1 MSINYTSV
9 IGVGVAEEAITYRS
23 LTEQSK
29 NIVKAVY
36 LDYLDYLSEEETYD
50 ENGDRISNEDLL
62 DGVDLEEW
70 FSENIHEYALFYEL
84 GLENNTGNYFSGE
97 TGYRGIEVDLNN
109 IEGCKAEFR
118 KIVDLE
124 PEVFNGVL
132 VW

>member
-9 IGVGVAEEAITYRS
+9 IGVGVAEDDITYRS

-29 NIVKAVY
+29 NIIKVAY
-36 LDYLDYLSEEETYD
+36 LDSLTEEETYD
-50 ENGDRISNEDLL
+50 ENGYRLTDEHLL
-62 DGVDLEEW
+62 DDVDLEEW
-70 FSENIHEYALFYEL
+70 FSENIGEYDLFYEL
-84 GLENNTGNYFSGE
+84 GLENKTGNCLSGE

>member
-1 MSINYTSV
+1 MSVNYTSV
-9 IGVGVAEEAITYRS
+9 IGVGVAEDDITYRS

-36 LDYLDYLSEEETYD
+36 LDSLTEEETYY
-50 ENGDRISNEDLL
+50 ENGYRLTDEHLL
-62 DGVDLEEW
+62 DAVDLEEW
-70 FSENIHEYALFYEL
+70 FSENIYEYDFFYEL

-109 IEGCKAEFR
+109 IEGSKAEFR

>member
-9 IGVGVAEEAITYRS
+9 IGVGVAEDVITYQA

-29 NIVKAVY
+29 NIVKAAY
-36 LDYLDYLSEEETYD
+36 LDSLPEEETYD
-50 ENGDRISNEDLL
+50 EDGDRISNEDLL
-62 DGVDLEEW
+62 DDVDLEEW
-70 FSENIHEYALFYEL
+70 FSENIYGYDLFYEL
-84 GLENNTGNYFSGE
+84 GLEKNTGNYFTGE
-97 TGYRGIEVDLNN
+97 KGYRGIEVDLNN

-118 KIVDLE
+118 KIVNLE

>member
-1 MSINYTSV
+1 MSVNYTSV
-9 IGVGVAEEAITYRS
+9 IGVGVAEDDITYQT

-36 LDYLDYLSEEETYD
+36 LDSLPEEETYD
-50 ENGDRISNEDLL
+50 EDGDRISNEDLL
-62 DGVDLEEW
+62 DDVDLEEW
-70 FSENIHEYALFYEL
+70 FSENIGEYDLFYEL
-84 GLENNTGNYFSGE
+84 GLEKNTGNYYSGE
-97 TGYRGIEVDLNN
+97 KGYRGIEVDLNN

-124 PEVFNGVL
+124 PEVFNGVS

>member
-9 IGVGVAEEAITYRS
+9 IGVGVAEDDITYQA

-29 NIVKAVY
+29 NIIKAAY
-36 LDYLDYLSEEETYD
+36 LDSLPEEKTYD
-50 ENGDRISNEDLL
+50 EDGDRISNEDLL
-62 DGVDLEEW
+62 ADVDLKEW
-70 FSENIHEYALFYEL
+70 FLENIYEYDLFYEL
-84 GLENNTGNYFSGE
+84 GLENNTGNYFTGE
-97 TGYRGIEVDLNN
+97 KGYRGIEVDLNN

>member
-1 MSINYTSV
+1 MSVNYTSV
-9 IGVGVAEEAITYRS
+9 IGVGVAEDDITYQA

-29 NIVKAVY
+29 NIIKAVY
-36 LDYLDYLSEEETYD
+36 LDSLPEEETYD
-50 ENGDRISNEDLL
+50 ENGYRLTDEHLL
-62 DGVDLEEW
+62 DDVDLEEW
-70 FSENIHEYALFYEL
+70 FSENIGEYDLLYEL
-84 GLENNTGNYFSGE
+84 GLETCTGNYFSGE
-97 TGYRGIEVDLNN
+97 TGYRGIEVNLNN

>member
-1 MSINYTSV
+1 MSISYTSV
-9 IGVGVAEEAITYRS
+9 IGVGVAEDGITYRS

-29 NIVKAVY
+29 NIIKVVY
-36 LDYLDYLSEEETYD
+36 LDSLTEEETYD
-50 ENGDRISNEDLL
+50 ENGDRISDEQLL
-62 DGVDLEEW
+62 DAVDLEEW
-70 FSENIHEYALFYEL
+70 FSENIGEYDLWYEL
-84 GLENNTGNYFSGE
+84 GLENNTGNNLSGE

>member
-9 IGVGVAEEAITYRS
+9 IGVGVAEDVITYQA

-29 NIVKAVY
+29 NIVKAAY
-36 LDYLDYLSEEETYD
+36 LDSLPEEETYD
-50 ENGDRISNEDLL
+50 EDGDRIYNEDLL
-62 DGVDLEEW
+62 DDVDLEEW
-70 FSENIHEYALFYEL
+70 FSENIYEYDLFYEL
-84 GLENNTGNYFSGE
+84 GLENNTGNYFTGE
-97 TGYRGIEVDLNN
+97 KGYRGIEVDLNN

-118 KIVDLE
+118 KILDLE

>member
-9 IGVGVAEEAITYRS
+9 IGVGVAEDAITYRS

-36 LDYLDYLSEEETYD
+36 LDSLTEEKTYD

-62 DGVDLEEW
+62 DDVDLEEW
-70 FSENIHEYALFYEL
+70 FSENIHEYDLFYEL

>member
-1 MSINYTSV
+1 MSVNYTSV
-9 IGVGVAEEAITYRS
+9 IGVGVAEDDITYRS

-29 NIVKAVY
+29 SIIKSAY
-36 LDYLDYLSEEETYD
+36 LDSLTEEETYD
-50 ENGDRISNEDLL
+50 ENGDRISDEDLL
-62 DGVDLEEW
+62 ADVDLEEW
-70 FSENIHEYALFYEL
+70 FSENIGEYDLWYEI
-84 GLENNTGNYFSGE
+84 GLETNTGNYFSGE

-109 IEGCKAEFR
+109 IEGCKDEFR